1 MLGPDMLAFI
11 EETARYYPDDA
22 VDRSIDEQRAVYDRM
37 AAAFTPPRPLGVTV
51 EEAALVLE
59 DRTVKLR
66 AYRGASGGAS
76 GTAIYLHGGGF
87 VVGGLDSHDI
97 VTARLAALTDATI
110 LVVDYRLAPEHL
122 YPAAHHDCYA
132 AIKAVIDGTVPLA
145 CPNER
150 IVLLGD
156 SAGGNIAASAALWL
170 KENGLRQVDGMVLFY
185 PGLAPDPTPPA
196 RDDEAHAPML
206 TLADVRYYKKI
217 YLGDQRPNHLTSP
230 LLANDLKGMPSTLLM
245 PVEHD
250 PLRDDCTLFVKRLQ
264 DAGVSAE
271 FHLGEGLVHGCLRAI
286 GRSAGADLLLQ
297 KAAAFLE
304 KTTHSTH

>member
-22 VDRSIDEQRAVYDRM
+22 VDRSIDEQRAIYDRM

-59 DRTVKLR
+59 GRTLKLR
-66 AYRGASGGAS
+66 AYRGASGGKS

-97 VTARLAALTDATI
+97 VTARLAAITDATV
-110 LVVDYRLAPEHL
+110 LAVDYRLAPEHQ
-122 YPAAHHDCYA
+122 YPAAHQDCYA
-132 AIKAVIDGTVPLA
+132 VVKAVIDGTIPLA
-145 CPNER
+145 CQNER
-150 IVLLGD
+150 LVLLGD
-156 SAGGNIAASAALWL
+156 SAGGNIAASTALWL
-170 KENGLRQVDGMVLFY
+170 KDNGLRQVDGMVLFY
-185 PGLAPDPTPPA
+185 PVLAPDPTPPA

-217 YLGDQRPNHLTSP
+217 YLGNQQPDQFTSP
-230 LLANDLKGMPSTLLM
+230 LLADDLTGMPSTLLL

-250 PLRDDCTLFVKRLQ
+250 PLRDDCTLFLQRLK
-264 DAGVSAE
+264 AANVFAE
-271 FHLGEGLVHGCLRAI
+271 LHLGEGLVHGCLRAI
-286 GRSAGADLLLQ
+286 GRSVGADILLK

-304 KTTHSTH
+304 KTTHSPL

>member
-22 VDRSIDEQRAVYDRM
+22 VDRSIEEQRAIYDRM
-37 AAAFTPPRPLGVTV
+37 AEAFTPPRPLGVTV
-51 EEAALVLE
+51 EEAALALPG
-59 DRTVKLR
+59 RTLRLR
-66 AYRGASGGAS
+66 AYRGVTGGTS

-97 VTARLAALTDATI
+97 VTAQLAALTDTTVLA
-110 LVVDYRLAPEHL
+110 VDYRLAPEHR
-122 YPAAHHDCYA
+122 YPAAHHDCYEV
-132 AIKAVIDGTVPLA
+132 IKAVIDGSLPLA
-145 CPNER
+145 CPNHR

-170 KENGLRQVDGMVLFY
+170 RETGQRQVDGMVLFY

-206 TLADVRYYKKI
+206 TLADVRYYKKV
-217 YLGDQRPNHLTSP
+217 YLGDQKPDHLTSP
-230 LLANDLKGMPSTLLM
+230 LLADDLTGMPSTLLL

-250 PLRDDCTLFVKRLQ
+250 PLRDDCTLFLQRLTA
-264 DAGVSAE
+264 AGVPADL
-271 FHLGEGLVHGCLRAI
+271 HLGKGLVHGCLRAM
-286 GRSAGADLLLQ
+286 GRSEGVDLLLQ
-297 KAAAFLE
+297 KAADFLE
-304 KTTHSTH
+304 KTTHSAR